1 MYFWQITQCYY
12 LTSLCL
18 ADNQLTFEPITDCL
32 LYYKEFMMTTN
43 TITNKTVFAAT
54 MTSFVLF
61 SFSANAA
68 SEIIINQP
76 ATGSTTVVEQYSD
89 GNTATITA
97 TPNGISMRNG
107 MPYSVTQV
115 TNVPRYTVSQG
126 SSTVVARGPI
136 TSQVTQQIGNTPM
149 TTVTTPIHTAAQVM
163 TPVTTAAVVNNQI
176 VTSPVVTSQTVTT
189 LDTLQL
195 NPTFSTPG
203 VVNAHT
209 KVMKI
214 LKDSSGRDVAVPA
227 NSIKPGDIIEYQT
240 TYVNNSNQPI
250 NDVNAMVALPSG
262 VRVVSLNSPLPT
274 LATTGGDSYQ
284 TIQQVGNTVTV
295 QENYSA
301 LKWNLANLPANT
313 PQTVVIRAK
322 VQ

>member
-1 MYFWQITQCYY
+1 
-12 LTSLCL
+12 
-18 ADNQLTFEPITDCL
+18 
-32 LYYKEFMMTTN
+32 MTTDN
-43 TITNKTVFAAT
+43 MINNTVFAAT
-54 MTSFVLF
+54 MTSLMLLP
-61 SFSANAA
+61 FSANAA
-68 SEIIINQP
+68 AEITINQP

-97 TPNGISMRNG
+97 TPNGISMQNG

-115 TNVPRYTVSQG
+115 TNVPRYTVRQD
-126 SSTVVARGPI
+126 SSTVITKGPI
-136 TSQVTQQIGNTPM
+136 TRQVTQQIGNTPV
-149 TTVTTPIHTAAQVM
+149 TTVSTPTNTVTQVM

-176 VTSPVVTSQTVTT
+176 VTNPVVTSQTVTT

-203 VVNAHT
+203 VVNANT

-214 LKDSSGRDVAVPA
+214 LKDSSGRDIAVPA
-227 NSIKPGDIIEYQT
+227 NSIQPGDIIEYHT
-240 TYVNNSNQPI
+240 TYVNSSAQPI
-250 NDVNAMVALPSG
+250 NDVNAMVALPNG

-274 LATTGGDSYQ
+274 LATIGGDNYQ
-284 TIQQVGNTVTV
+284 TIQQVGNTVRV
-295 QENYSA
+295 QENYSG